1 MPALRPTLVLALL
14 LTGLS
19 KSAAGQTPRD
29 SAIAVVQEFFRA
41 MRERDTAAARAV
53 LTPDGHAVA
62 TLQGAD
68 SVTARITAHTGFVK
82 QLAGF
87 KETLRE
93 RMWDPTVMIRG
104 PIAIVWAPYDFHRGE
119 TFSHCGVDAFSL
131 VRGASGWRI
140 VDIIYTVEPK
150 GCEAS
155 PLDLPAPE
163 GPALLDRLV
172 GRWRM
177 AGHVRGKSVIYRL
190 EAARTLGGRFVE
202 LHMTD
207 VATPPGYEARVFLGH
222 DPKTGQVIAHWLDG
236 FGAAFSVPHGVG
248 AIRGDTVRFEIPYAD
263 GPFRDTFVYRR
274 KDGAWTFTLEAGD
287 GAGNWKPFGEYLV
300 TPARKPR

>member
-1 MPALRPTLVLALL
+1 MPVSRPARLLACL
-14 LTGLS
+14 
-19 KSAAGQTPRD
+19 AAFVPAVVAAQTPRD

-41 MRERDTAAARAV
+41 MRDRDTVAARAV

-62 TLQGAD
+62 TLQGTD
-68 SVTARITAHTGFVK
+68 SVATRITAHSGFVK

-104 PIAIVWAPYDFHRGE
+104 PIAIVWAPYDFHRGD

-131 VRGASGWRI
+131 VRGATGWRI

-150 GCEAS
+150 GCEPS
-155 PLDLPAPE
+155 PLDLAAPD

-172 GRWRM
+172 GRWTM
-177 AGHVRGKSVIYRL
+177 TGHVRGKPATYRL
-190 EAARTLGGRFVE
+190 EAARTLGGSFVE

-207 VATPPGYEARVFLGH
+207 TATPSGYEARVFLGH
-222 DPKTGQVIAHWLDG
+222 DPKTGRLIAHWLDRLGAG
-236 FGAAFSVPHGVG
+236 FSIPHGAG
-248 AIRGDTVRFEIPYAD
+248 AIRGDTLRFDIPYQD

-274 KDGAWTFTLEAGD
+274 GDGTWQFRLEAGD
-287 GAGNWKPFGEYLV
+287 GAGGWKPFAEYQV
-300 TPARKPR
+300 TPIRRR